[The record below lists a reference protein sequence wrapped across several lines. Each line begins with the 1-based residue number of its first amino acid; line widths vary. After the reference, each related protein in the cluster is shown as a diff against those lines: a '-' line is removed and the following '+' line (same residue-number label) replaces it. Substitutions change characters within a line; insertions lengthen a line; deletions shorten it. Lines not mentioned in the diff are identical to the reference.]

1 MCYSP
6 ECLPQD
12 LSGVLAFTEAIY
24 GTDMCEVVPE
34 ERPHSLC
41 SVALETVMSGN
52 SEKHT
57 ELSHTGLPAGFVRL
71 PCQPSYT

>member
-12 LSGVLAFTEAIY
+12 RSGVLGFTEAIY

-34 ERPHSLC
+34 ERPRVS
-41 SVALETVMSGN
+41 
-52 SEKHT
+52 
-57 ELSHTGLPAGFVRL
+57 
-71 PCQPSYT
+71 